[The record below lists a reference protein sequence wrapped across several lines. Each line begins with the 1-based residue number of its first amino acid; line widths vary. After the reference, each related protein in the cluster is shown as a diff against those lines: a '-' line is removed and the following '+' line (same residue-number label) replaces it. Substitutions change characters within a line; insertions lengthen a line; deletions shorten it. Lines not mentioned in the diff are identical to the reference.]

1 MNIYIV
7 RHGQTEENL
16 KGTYYGVLDC
26 GITELGV
33 KQAEVLGEKL
43 ENIKFDKVY
52 CSELKR
58 AKETLSYIYKVD
70 DIIEDSRLNERNFG
84 VFEGKT
90 YTELEEDMAEEYKSW
105 TSDWKEYRPKG
116 GESFRDSYLRAYS
129 FMEYLKSESGE
140 NILVCTHG
148 GIVKAIYTYIL
159 EGNLDLYWRFN
170 SRNADLSIIKN
181 QDGYFYIDS
190 IIPTEI

>member
-16 KGTYYGVLDC
+16 KGTYYGALDC
-26 GITELGV
+26 NLTEIGIRQAKALG
-33 KQAEVLGEKL
+33 KKL
-43 ENIKFDKVY
+43 ENIKFDKIF
-52 CSELKR
+52 CSDLKR
-58 AKETLSYIYKVD
+58 ANETLSYIYKGNDIVVD
-70 DIIEDSRLNERNFG
+70 ERLRERSFG

-90 YTELEEDMAEEYKSW
+90 FSEIESEFQEEYRAWNK
-105 TSDWKEYRPKG
+105 DWKDYKVLQ
-116 GESFRDSYLRAYS
+116 GESFRDSYLRVES
-129 FMEYLKSESGE
+129 FMESLKAEKGE

-148 GIVKAIYTYIL
+148 GIVKAIYVYIL

-170 SRNADLSIIKN
+170 SRNADLSIIKY

>member
-1 MNIYIV
+1 LNIYIV